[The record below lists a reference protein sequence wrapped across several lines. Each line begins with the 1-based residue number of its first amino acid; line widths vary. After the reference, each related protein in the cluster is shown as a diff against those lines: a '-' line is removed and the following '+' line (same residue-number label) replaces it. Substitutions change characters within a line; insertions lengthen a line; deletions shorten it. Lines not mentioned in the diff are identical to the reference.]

1 MIKIHCCTIVVNNL
15 GNLKRKVSGVHLE
28 IKADFQSLI
37 VEQRSLHKVEEE
49 QRSVT

>member
-1 MIKIHCCTIVVNNL
+1 MIKIHCCTIVANNL
-15 GNLKRKVSGVHLE
+15 NPKKKVSGVHLE

-37 VEQRSLHKVEEE
+37 VAQRSLHKVEEE